1 MENVER
7 ALTDGEQFFI
17 DLEQMFERLDPVAW
31 QMFKSRTAPY
41 VHKLDEWGYSKQL
54 FERFHE
60 ADGYGFLK
68 SDGYQ
73 DIRFLPEDTGK
84 PMPDLEARDQGR
96 LVLMEVKTVNES
108 DNQKRYFETSL
119 VSRDAL
125 PVERRVPA
133 GLRHKL
139 EAAIAKAAEQLLSI
153 QDPAVQRR
161 IVYLFVRLDFHLHAV
176 NELEQLLADEH
187 HPGVEICWRVL
198 RP

>member
-1 MENVER
+1 MSTSWAERFPLVFQLYSMSAKGTPGNYFEMENVER

-96 LVLMEVKTVNES
+96 LVLMEV
-108 DNQKRYFETSL
+108 
-119 VSRDAL
+119 
-125 PVERRVPA
+125 
-133 GLRHKL
+133 
-139 EAAIAKAAEQLLSI
+139 
-153 QDPAVQRR
+153 
-161 IVYLFVRLDFHLHAV
+161 
-176 NELEQLLADEH
+176 
-187 HPGVEICWRVL
+187 
-198 RP
+198 